1 MFTIKAADPQKVHPT
16 EAKCRGPVDMHL
28 TLALTISYPCTTTDC
43 SRIDHSLSEDP
54 SEDQKTHQKIRKP
67 IRRSKD
73 PSEDLMIITTIGKY
87 YHEVIA

>member
-1 MFTIKAADPQKVHPT
+1 MFTIKAAD
-16 EAKCRGPVDMHL
+16 KCRGPVDMHL

-54 SEDQKTHQKIRKP
+54 SEEQKTHQKK
-67 IRRSKD
+67 KD